1 MKRFLTKHGMIVLTI
16 ATTVAVMLSL
26 VSFFSNNTTVFTNI
40 VNTVAAPFRSA
51 GAAVTGWVEDLISYT
66 RDFDALKEENQA
78 LKEQIADME
87 EQIRQAEK
95 DSQENQFLR
104 EALDLREQRRELT
117 FASGRITRR
126 NASNWESTFT
136 LDIGED
142 CDVALGDC
150 VVTSTGELVGL
161 ITEVGTNW
169 SVCATVLDTET
180 SIGARIVRTGD
191 VGVAEGSFSLMEEGL
206 LRLSYLSGDAAPS
219 NGDQV
224 VTSGLGGYYPSD
236 LEIGSIREV
245 MTGEDGLAQYA
256 VLIPSADL
264 EALRQVLVITDFT
277 IVD

>member
-1 MKRFLTKHGMIVLTI
+1 MKRFLTKHGMIVLTV

-26 VSFFSNNTTVFTNI
+26 VSFFSSNTTLFTNI
-40 VNTVAAPFRSA
+40 VNTISAPFRSA

-95 DSQENQFLR
+95 DSQENQLLR
-104 EALDLREQRRELT
+104 EALELRQQRRDLT
-117 FASGRITRR
+117 LASGKITQH

-142 CDVALGDC
+142 CDVTQGDC
-150 VVTSTGELVGL
+150 VITSTGELVGL
-161 ITEVGTNW
+161 ITEVGANW
-169 SVCATVLDTET
+169 ATCATVLDTET

-191 VGVAEGSFSLMEEGL
+191 VGVAEGNFSLMEDGL
-206 LRLSYLSGDAAPS
+206 LRLSYLSADATPS
-219 NGDQV
+219 NGDLV

-256 VLIPSADL
+256 VLVPSANL
-264 EALRQVLVITDFT
+264 ETLRQVFVITDFT

>member
-117 FASGRITRR
+117 FASGKITRR

-191 VGVAEGSFSLMEEGL
+191 VGVAEGNFSLMEEGL

-219 NGDQV
+219 NGDLV

-264 EALRQVLVITDFT
+264 EDLRQVLVITDFT

>member
-1 MKRFLTKHGMIVLTI
+1 MKRFLTKHGMIVLGI

-26 VSFFSNNTTVFTNI
+26 ISFFSNNTILFTNI
-40 VNTVAAPFRSA
+40 VNTVSAPFRSA
-51 GAAVTGWVEDLISYT
+51 GAAVTGWVEDMYAYT
-66 RDFDALKEENQA
+66 QEFDALKEENQE

-87 EQIRQAEK
+87 AQVRQAEK
-95 DSQENQFLR
+95 DSQENKLLR
-104 EALDLREQRRELT
+104 QALELREQRRDLT
-117 FASGRITRR
+117 LASGKITQR

-142 CDVALGDC
+142 CGVAQGDC
-150 VVTSTGELVGL
+150 VITSTGELVGL
-161 ITEVGTNW
+161 ITKVGTNW
-169 SVCATVLDTET
+169 SICATVIDTET

-191 VGVAEGSFSLMEEGL
+191 VGVAEGNFSLMEDGL

-219 NGDQV
+219 NGDMV

-236 LEIGSIREV
+236 LEIGSVREV

-256 VLIPSADL
+256 VLNPAADL
-264 EALRQVLVITDFT
+264 DDLRQVFVITDFT

>member
-219 NGDQV
+219 NGDLV

-264 EALRQVLVITDFT
+264 EDLRQVLVITDFT